1 MEESRRDQ
9 APAPQHELR
18 EQDREKRIRT
28 RLLHLDVEVD
38 LRKALLGGFVAA
50 VVSIS
55 GSAVVGQVSGGEG
68 RMLVE
73 AMLPSTRFLCI
84 AVMTA
89 SATILA
95 LMFTA
100 LGLSRNAP
108 TPLRSSHYKRVEQI
122 ALFDS
127 ATFVLATLLLLVLT
141 IPLGESVALS
151 GEWYTAAYYVILV
164 FSSLLGGMLISVV
177 LMIYGTIRDL
187 VEAIGLERED
197 SPLLMPES
205 KVESDE

>member
-1 MEESRRDQ
+1 MEESRRDRD
-9 APAPQHELR
+9 PAPQHELR
-18 EQDREKRIRT
+18 QQDREKRIRT

-38 LRKALLGGFVAA
+38 LRKAILGGLVAA
-50 VVSIS
+50 VVSIA
-55 GSAVVGQVSGGEG
+55 GSTMVGQVSGGEG
-68 RMLVE
+68 RLLVE

-95 LMFTA
+95 LMLTA

-127 ATFVLATLLLLVLT
+127 ATFVLATLLLLILT
-141 IPLGESVALS
+141 IPIGESTTLP
-151 GEWYTAAYYVILV
+151 GEWYTIAYYVVLV
-164 FSSLLGGMLISVV
+164 LSSLLGGMLISVI

-187 VEAIGLERED
+187 VEAIGLEKED
-197 SPLLMPES
+197 SPLLVSEAE
-205 KVESDE
+205 VESDE